1 MKVCASI
8 AFAFRER
15 EPLTDDL
22 PMDRQLRG
30 RSENRQQ
37 FGEYMAPLRLR
48 SFRKIKKEIRL
59 KSACAG
65 KNKNRFSHFLR

>member
-8 AFAFRER
+8 ASAFRERGR

-48 SFRKIKKEIRL
+48 SFREIKKRNPTKICLRW
-59 KSACAG
+59 
-65 KNKNRFSHFLR
+65 NK